1 MSTAELGE
9 IRSLRGELL
18 EAHRDLNRLRMQCD
32 QVLAA
37 NRDLATQLTAAAR
50 SGGELLRTLVA
61 FRQLLEAADASD
73 AIRGIADILINIVGT
88 EDFAILA
95 SAGSGPMHV
104 VGGMGPAVSRY
115 RLLDPTIDE
124 IAAETWRIVPLMI
137 REHVVGAIAIDGLLP
152 HREALTSADE
162 QVLAL
167 LAQHAG
173 TAIVAS
179 SQRGMWTRLELEAI
193 A

>member
-1 MSTAELGE
+1 MSVDAPGE
-9 IRSLRGELL
+9 IRTLRGELL

-37 NRDLATQLTAAAR
+37 NRDLSTQLTAAAR
-50 SGGELLRTLVA
+50 SGGELLRTMVA
-61 FRQLLEAADASD
+61 FRQLLESADAAD
-73 AIRGIADILINIVGT
+73 AIRGIADIMINIVGT

-95 SAGSGPMHV
+95 SPGSGPMHV
-104 VGGMGPAVSRY
+104 VGGMGPAMSRY
-115 RLLDPTIDE
+115 RSLEPSIDV
-124 IAAETWRIVPLMI
+124 IAATTWRIVPLLI

-162 QVLAL
+162 QVLSL

-173 TAIVAS
+173 TAIVVS
-179 SQRGMWTRLELEAI
+179 SQRSSWTHLDLDGI

>member
-1 MSTAELGE
+1 MSAAEIGE
-9 IRSLRGELL
+9 LRSLRGELL

-37 NRDLATQLTAAAR
+37 NRDLSTQLTAASR

-61 FRQLLEAADASD
+61 FRQLLEADDAADAL
-73 AIRGIADILINIVGT
+73 RGISDILINIVGT

-95 SAGSGPMHV
+95 GSSSGPMHV

-115 RLLDPTIDE
+115 RSLEPTIDD
-124 IAAETWRIVPLMI
+124 IAANTWRIVPMLI

-152 HREALTSADE
+152 HRETLTSADE
-162 QVLAL
+162 QVLSL

-173 TAIVAS
+173 TAVVVS
-179 SQRGMWTRLELEAI
+179 SQRGSWTQLELEAV

>member
-1 MSTAELGE
+1 MSAAEIGE
-9 IRSLRGELL
+9 LRSLRGELL

-37 NRDLATQLTAAAR
+37 NRDLSTQLTAASR

-61 FRQLLEAADASD
+61 FRQLLEAHDAADAL
-73 AIRGIADILINIVGT
+73 RGISDILINIVGT

-95 SAGSGPMHV
+95 GSASGPMHV
-104 VGGMGPAVSRY
+104 VGGMGPAVTRY
-115 RLLDPTIDE
+115 RSIEPTIDV
-124 IAAETWRIVPLMI
+124 IAATTWRIVPLLI

-152 HREALTSADE
+152 HRESLTSADE
-162 QVLAL
+162 QVLSL

-173 TAIVAS
+173 TAIVVS
-179 SQRGMWTRLELEAI
+179 SQRGSWTQLELEAV

>member
-1 MSTAELGE
+1 MNTDAPGE
-9 IRSLRGELL
+9 IRTLRGELL

-37 NRDLATQLTAAAR
+37 NRDLSAQLTAASR

-61 FRQLLEAADASD
+61 FRQLLESADAADAL
-73 AIRGIADILINIVGT
+73 RGISDIMINIVGT

-95 SAGSGPMHV
+95 STGSGPMHV
-104 VGGMGPAVSRY
+104 VGGMGPAVTRY
-115 RLLDPTIDE
+115 RSLSPTLDVV
-124 IAAETWRIVPLMI
+124 AASTWRIVPLMI
-137 REHVVGAIAIDGLLP
+137 REHVVGAIAVDGLLP
-152 HREALTSADE
+152 HRDALTSADE
-162 QVLAL
+162 QVLSL

-173 TAIVAS
+173 TAIVVS
-179 SQRGMWTRLELEAI
+179 SQRGSWTHLELAGV